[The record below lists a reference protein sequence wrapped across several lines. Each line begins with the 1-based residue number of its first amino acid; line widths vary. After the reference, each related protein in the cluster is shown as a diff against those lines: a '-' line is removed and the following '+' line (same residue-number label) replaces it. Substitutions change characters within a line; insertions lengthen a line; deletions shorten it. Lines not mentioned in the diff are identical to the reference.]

1 MFTKENTTGYTQNEL
16 DALNAEWAERVADRD
31 LEPGTDE
38 YYEEEK
44 SFADEVSR
52 RTMSRTI
59 KTGEKAQLRIDNGLH
74 EVAYTVMTASGP
86 AQKIRL
92 FDDLESA
99 DQFFQ
104 EREAGTMPTNGY
116 ELHTAADL

>member
-1 MFTKENTTGYTQNEL
+1 MEITVTGRDGALTKFRIVGAAKHF
-16 DALNAEWAERVADRD
+16 DII
-31 LEPGTDE
+31 P
-38 YYEEEK
+38 
-44 SFADEVSR
+44 S
-52 RTMSRTI
+52 MSRTI

-104 EREAGTMPTNGY
+104 EREAGMMPTNGY